1 MFSSAETSK
10 YAFAKYFIHWCH
22 TFNCLGKGNKC
33 KSKRVNWFWR
43 KCNMNIKSSTTFS
56 LFSFLLFLP
65 FFKSKINEL
74 IIFPTGIIKN
84 ICDVFKVKQK
94 HYIFGSVATLIQS
107 DAQANHTLTIC
118 KNESTRRAPSKAIAI
133 Y

>member
-10 YAFAKYFIHWCH
+10 YAIAKYFIHWCH

-33 KSKRVNWFWR
+33 KSKRVNWIWR
-43 KCNMNIKSSTTFS
+43 KCNMNIKSTTTFS

-74 IIFPTGIIKN
+74 IIFPTGIIEN

-94 HYIFGSVATLIQS
+94 HYIFGSVPKLIQS
-107 DAQANHTLTIC
+107 DVQASHTLTFS
-118 KNESTRRAPSKAIAI
+118 KKQSTSRVPNKGIAI
-133 Y
+133 